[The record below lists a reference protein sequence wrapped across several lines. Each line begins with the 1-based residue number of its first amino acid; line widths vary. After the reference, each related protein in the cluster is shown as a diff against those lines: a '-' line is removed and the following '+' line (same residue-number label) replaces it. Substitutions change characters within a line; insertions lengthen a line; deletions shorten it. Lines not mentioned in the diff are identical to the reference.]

1 MNLVK
6 RAPQSLQQDR
16 VYVVLRLQSA
26 MHDIIVNSAVAS
38 RTRTTPF
45 SQRSSQSHPLH
56 TYRPPTINPS
66 KAAQIMSSRRV
77 PDKVREVAKEDFEQ
91 AKVLAQDA
99 VRSGAYLY
107 PFKVGPICPDST
119 SHLTKQGILY
129 FFTHRALWRPL
140 AAKLIPALSLGLG
153 VTAFM
158 FAVTYVPQA
167 AVLSIFNGPL
177 AVFTTILLVL
187 SESSTIFNV
196 LNKNFLL
203 DDALID
209 TFDGTLMS
217 RNMTTLVSNER
228 QVKSGNDP
236 IAKLGKLV
244 SKPFAKFTP
253 SAIIRY
259 FMYLPL
265 NFIPVIGTVL
275 FVILQGRK
283 FGPTAH
289 ARYFQLKQM
298 KKQEKEQFIER
309 RKAAYARCV
318 LVTQLSSK
326 HTDNAQLRCSGSPA
340 RTRSHCRYPVH
351 FHKHRRCSSLGR

>member
-1 MNLVK
+1 
-6 RAPQSLQQDR
+6 
-16 VYVVLRLQSA
+16 
-26 MHDIIVNSAVAS
+26 
-38 RTRTTPF
+38 
-45 SQRSSQSHPLH
+45 
-56 TYRPPTINPS
+56 
-66 KAAQIMSSRRV
+66 MSSRRV

-107 PFKVGPICPDST
+107 PFK
-119 SHLTKQGILY
+119 GIIY

-140 AAKLIPALSLGLG
+140 AAKLIPTMSLGLG

-275 FVILQGRK
+275 FIILQGRK

-309 RKAAYARCV
+309 RKAAYAR
-318 LVTQLSSK
+318 
-326 HTDNAQLRCSGSPA
+326 
-340 RTRSHCRYPVH
+340 
-351 FHKHRRCSSLGR
+351 

>member
-1 MNLVK
+1 
-6 RAPQSLQQDR
+6 
-16 VYVVLRLQSA
+16 
-26 MHDIIVNSAVAS
+26 
-38 RTRTTPF
+38 
-45 SQRSSQSHPLH
+45 
-56 TYRPPTINPS
+56 
-66 KAAQIMSSRRV
+66 MSSRRV

-107 PFKVGPICPDST
+107 PFK
-119 SHLTKQGILY
+119 GIIY

-140 AAKLIPALSLGLG
+140 AAKLIPTMSLGLG

-217 RNMTTLVSNER
+217 RNMTSLVSNER

-275 FVILQGRK
+275 FIILQGRK

-309 RKAAYARCV
+309 RKAAYASFGVPAV
-318 LVTQLSSK
+318 LLELVPIAGILFTFTNTVGAALWAADMEQTSNRGEKTTAPS
-326 HTDNAQLRCSGSPA
+326 LRNQAEMA
-340 RTRSHCRYPVH
+340 RQ
-351 FHKHRRCSSLGR
+351 